1 MPPLLVCPMCGHE
14 WSAEEA
20 TADASGSAGSAGSAG
35 SGADSGEPVVRDSVG
50 NILSDGDTVTI
61 VTSLKV
67 KGSLSIKAGTKVVD

>member
-20 TADASGSAGSAGSAG
+20 TADASGSAGSAG

-67 KGSLSIKAGTKVVD
+67 